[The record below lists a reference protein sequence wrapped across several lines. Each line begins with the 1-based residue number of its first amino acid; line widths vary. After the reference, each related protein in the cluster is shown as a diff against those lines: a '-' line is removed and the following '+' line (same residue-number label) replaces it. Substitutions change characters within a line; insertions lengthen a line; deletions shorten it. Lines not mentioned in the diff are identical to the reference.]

1 MRNPVRSPWL
11 VGIGL
16 LFFTALGHAQ
26 PASCPVPSPGTHCG
40 VSVGISPF
48 VTGGV
53 FGGFQ
58 SNPGTG
64 VSAPITITLSPPVA
78 SVSVTALDP
87 DFPGNRMD
95 AFDAG
100 GGLVSSAPFVGD
112 GTPGVFTTST
122 ATVTGAAIARVILVP
137 APAEFVAYNGLSF
150 TPADG
155 PLIRAAL
162 GSDPSSG
169 ETTEAKASG
178 TKTAHV
184 PLGSPFVVQLVKR
197 ESNGSLTPLQ
207 ATYELLSPSLQ
218 PALTVR
224 SLYPAFVVLPFDTGA
239 TTTKRFQAVHLGSVN
254 LRITPA
260 DTSLAAATLPIAVER
275 PSSLGST
282 HLELDA
288 SVIDLAHSRGV
299 PPQFLKGQ
307 MDHESDFIGTAYRY
321 EPLSIDLDVMSVN
334 GTNWRTLEPYSHF
347 RLLTSDGL
355 AQGDRITAEDI
366 DPRSRYSIVR
376 NGTRRRIAA
385 TDTLVSA
392 REIYDQN
399 DASQRWSATSSRRR
413 LRRIAADPTLL
424 DFTAQTPTAA
434 SYGMY
439 QVLYTTAISSR
450 WAGADGGQLN
460 PHYLF
465 DTLANL
471 AVGGGSVQVA
481 MIVLRD
487 AFERANRGASANPL
501 YRIQDDL
508 EVDFR
513 HAFNIYNHGN
523 PGDAPNNYGSGVIND
538 SRAYHPRPSSTIFQ

>member
-1 MRNPVRSPWL
+1 
-11 VGIGL
+11 
-16 LFFTALGHAQ
+16 
-26 PASCPVPSPGTHCG
+26 

-64 VSAPITITLSPPVA
+64 VSAPITITFSPAVT

-87 DFPGNRMD
+87 DFPGNRID

-100 GGLVSSAPFVGD
+100 GGLVGSAPFVGD
-112 GTPGVFTTST
+112 GRPGVFTTST
-122 ATVTGAAIARVILVP
+122 ATVTGAAIARVVLVP

-150 TPADG
+150 ATGG

-178 TKTAHV
+178 TKTAHI
-184 PLGSPFVVQLVKR
+184 PLGSPFAVQLVKT
-197 ESNGSLTPLQ
+197 ESNGGTTPVE
-207 ATYELLSPSLQ
+207 ATYELLSPSVQ

-224 SLYPAFVVLPFDTGA
+224 SLFPTFVAIPFDTGA
-239 TTTKRFQAVHLGSVN
+239 TTAKRFQAVHLGTVN
-254 LRITPA
+254 LKITPT
-260 DTSLAAATLPIAVER
+260 DTSLAAVTLPIAVER
-275 PSSLGST
+275 PSSLGSA
-282 HLELDA
+282 HLEFDA
-288 SVIDLAHSRGV
+288 TVIDLAHSRGV

-307 MDHESDFIGTAYRY
+307 MNHESNFVGTAYRY
-321 EPLSIDLDVMSVN
+321 EPLSIDLDVLSVN
-334 GTNWRTLEPYSHF
+334 GMNWRTLEPYSHF
-347 RLLTSDGL
+347 RLQTRDGL
-355 AQGDRITAEDI
+355 AGGDRITGEDV

-376 NGTRRRIAA
+376 NGIRRGIAS

-399 DASQRWSATSSRRR
+399 DAASRWTAVSSRSR
-413 LRRIAADPTLL
+413 LRRIDADPTLL

-434 SYGMY
+434 SYGMF
-439 QVLYTTAISSR
+439 QVLYTTAIATR
-450 WAGADGGQLN
+450 WPGADGGQLN

-465 DTLANL
+465 DTVANL

-481 MIVLRD
+481 MVVVRD
-487 AFERANRGASANPL
+487 AFERANAGASANPH
-501 YRIQDDL
+501 YRTQDEL
-508 EVDFR
+508 EDGFR
-513 HAFNIYNHGN
+513 RAFNMYNHNN
-523 PGDAPNNYGSGVIND
+523 PGNAPNDYGPGVILD
-538 SRAYHPRPSSTIFQ
+538 SRAYNPRPSSTIFQ